1 MKGFIEYFKQCLKQ
15 CLKQTLLLNLF
26 VLIPYTWYFT
36 VKPDIYAHILFW
48 YLLFIN
54 FYYYLKIEKLTNIIK
69 DWEHAYSRQVKLN
82 NKLTEEILKGEMK
95 DD

>member
-1 MKGFIEYFKQCLKQ
+1 MKGFIEYFKQCLKH
-15 CLKQTLLLNLF
+15 TLLLNLF
-26 VLIPYTWYFT
+26 LIIPYTLYFT
-36 VKPDIYAHILFW
+36 IKPDIYAHILFW

-54 FYYYLKIEKLTNIIK
+54 SYYYLKIDKLTIIIK
-69 DWEHAYSRQVKLN
+69 DWEHAYSRQVRIN